1 MRRYGLMLGLLL
13 TGCSTLT
20 RPLGANINPE
30 TGEYETPVEETVYL
44 VPVEDAMMTA
54 RRILESERY
63 DVLEKEGGLELFS
76 SAHEPGKNQQNLR
89 TIERYYVKGERL
101 GPRKTLVRVFRLRY
115 NEMENVVEQGPRVA
129 GSTNKDLLSEQ
140 NSNPLDAR
148 LEAFRTE
155 TNAQGLRQ
163 QVALADPFPS
173 APGMER
179 FRMVHGVRDLGI
191 ERQLLER
198 LEMVPALELVGGNA
212 PVPMRSVMLEGWG
225 ERGEAGAVS
234 AAECGAP
241 VDGASP
247 LLTAGQV
254 LFVADPLGTQEVP
267 SMALR
272 MLCEATAQGL
282 PVTLALSVPSSEQPL
297 LERYLASE
305 GKSEDAQELLSESAF
320 WRRVYQDGRSSRA
333 MLWLVEQVRRLRAS
347 GKDVALAAIDGE
359 KVQGNEREALMAKN
373 LLASQSKRAGAW
385 TLVLTGSV
393 HARTAKVG
401 WDGDFE
407 PMGAR
412 VFRALPSAVRALDIG
427 FKRGTQF
434 SCRYS
439 VWEDVECNVFAIS
452 PTNEALQLSKV
463 NPGVQLFGETRPD
476 GFHGRLYLGAL
487 NASPPALQSQSQV
500 ALRSTAK

>member
-1 MRRYGLMLGLLL
+1 MRRYGLLLGLML
-13 TGCSTLT
+13 TGCASLT

-30 TGEYETPVEETVYL
+30 TGQFETPVEETVYL

-63 DVLEKEGGLELFS
+63 DVLEKDGGLELFS
-76 SAHEPGKNQQNLR
+76 SAHEPGKNNKNLR
-89 TIERYYVKGERL
+89 TLERYYVKGERL

-129 GSTNKDLLSEQ
+129 GSINRDLLSDQ
-140 NSNPLDAR
+140 SSNPLDAR

-155 TNAQGLRQ
+155 TNAQGFRR
-163 QVALADPFPS
+163 QVALEDPFPN

-212 PVPMRSVMLEGWG
+212 PVPMRSVMMEGWG
-225 ERGEAGAVS
+225 ETGEAGTVR
-234 AAECGAP
+234 AAECGEP
-241 VDGASP
+241 VEGASP
-247 LLTAGQV
+247 LLAAGQV

-267 SMALR
+267 STALR
-272 MLCEATAQGL
+272 MLCEATSKGL
-282 PVTLALSVPSSEQPL
+282 PVTLALSAPISEQPL

-305 GKSEDAQELLSESAF
+305 GTSEDAQELLSESAF

-333 MLWLVEQVRRLRAS
+333 MLWLVEQVRRLRVS

-359 KVQGNEREALMAKN
+359 KVQGNEREAQMAKH
-373 LLASQSKRAGAW
+373 LLAFQSKRAQSW

-407 PMGAR
+407 PFGAR
-412 VFRALPSAVRALDIG
+412 VARALPSSVRALDVG

-434 SCRYS
+434 ACRYS

-452 PTNEALQLSKV
+452 PTNQALQLSKV
-463 NPGVQLFGETRPD
+463 NEGVQLFDAARPD
-476 GFHGRLYLGAL
+476 GFHGRLYLGTL
-487 NASPPALQSQSQV
+487 NASPPALQTQSKV
-500 ALRSTAK
+500 AQLDAAK